1 MKPHLSREAT
11 LLRLRRGDALRM
23 ELSGCGSRQW
33 WFEDPHA
40 LVSPDIVQALTDG
53 PRPPVRLVEA
63 MDSLFRI
70 PLNSQTY
77 FAASGGRQ

>member
-1 MKPHLSREAT
+1 MPPHLSRAT
-11 LLRLRRGDALRM
+11 ALRRLRRGDALRM
-23 ELSGCGSRQW
+23 ELTASGARQW